1 MSDTDAVR
9 AHWDAQL
16 QAMDEGDTTAL
27 GELFADD
34 ATLTHMTGDVQPREE
49 WFAGMRRRD
58 FVYHRVVDEGVA
70 IDVDGDTARLVGRIV
85 TGVTD
90 DGSGHAWPLR
100 VEQDLVRR
108 DGEWFCT
115 SSRVTLR

>member
-1 MSDTDAVR
+1 MSHIDDVR

-16 QAMDEGDTTAL
+16 RAMDEGNSAAL

-34 ATLTHMTGDVQPREE
+34 ATLTHMTGYVQPREE

-70 IDVDGDTARLVGRIV
+70 IDVDGDAAHLVGRIV

-90 DGSGHAWPLR
+90 DGSGRAWPLR

-108 DGEWFCT
+108 DGEWLCA